1 MCDKI
6 SSYGKFMS
14 WIYLLFA
21 IVFEITGTCLIKL
34 SDGFRN
40 IVPTICLIIS
50 YVISF
55 YFMSIASR
63 LLDISTIYAIWSGIG
78 ILVISLIGYF
88 FFHENLSFLKI
99 FFIILILIG
108 TVGLKFVSKH

>member
-1 MCDKI
+1 M
-6 SSYGKFMS
+6 
-14 WIYLLFA
+14 LA
-21 IVFEITGTCLIKL
+21 IVFETTGTCLIKP

-40 IVPTICLIIS
+40 IVPTICLAVS
-50 YVISF
+50 YTISF

-78 ILVISLIGYF
+78 ILLISLIGYF

>member
-1 MCDKI
+1 
-6 SSYGKFMS
+6 MS
-14 WIYLLFA
+14 WVYLLLA
-21 IVFEITGTCLIKL
+21 IVFETTGTCLIKL
-34 SDGFRN
+34 SDGFKN
-40 IVPTICLIIS
+40 TVPTVCLIVS
-50 YVISF
+50 YIISF

-63 LLDISTIYAIWSGIG
+63 LLDISTIYAVWSGIG
-78 ILVISLIGYF
+78 ILFISLIGYF